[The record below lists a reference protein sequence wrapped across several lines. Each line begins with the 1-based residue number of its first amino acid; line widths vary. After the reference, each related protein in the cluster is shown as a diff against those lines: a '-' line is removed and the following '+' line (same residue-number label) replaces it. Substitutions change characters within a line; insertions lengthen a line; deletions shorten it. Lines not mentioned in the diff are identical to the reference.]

1 MNTIELEQAITD
13 LAEAARLLG
22 YARTHYKDEP

>member
-1 MNTIELEQAITD
+1 VTTVEADD

-22 YARTHYKDEP
+22 EDARERPKRRRWLG